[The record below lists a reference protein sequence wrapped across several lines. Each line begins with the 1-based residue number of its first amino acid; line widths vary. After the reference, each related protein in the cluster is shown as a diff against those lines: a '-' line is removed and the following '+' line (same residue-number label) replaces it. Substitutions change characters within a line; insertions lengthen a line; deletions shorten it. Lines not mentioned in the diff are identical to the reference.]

1 MSTAKRYNL
10 AYNYIFEQQAMWKKE
25 LIIKGEGQSY
35 DRVWDNF
42 IKETTRL
49 AESDREIEIVKS
61 NYKELKNQIVPSGTN
76 E

>member
-61 NYKELKNQIVPSGTN
+61 NYKELKEQYLPSGIN
-76 E
+76 N

>member
-10 AYNYIFEQQAMWKKE
+10 AYNYMFEQQATWKKE
-25 LIIKGEGQSY
+25 LIIKGEGDSY
-35 DRVWDNF
+35 DRVWENF

-61 NYKELKNQIVPSGTN
+61 NYKELKQQLVPSGTN

>member
-10 AYNYIFEQQAMWKKE
+10 AYNYIFEQQATWKKE
-25 LIIKGEGQSY
+25 LIIKGDGQSY
-35 DRVWDNF
+35 DRVWEQF
-42 IKETTRL
+42 IKDTTRL

-61 NYKELKNQIVPSGTN
+61 NYKELKNKLIPSGIN

>member
-10 AYNYIFEQQAMWKKE
+10 AYNYVFEQQATWKKE
-25 LIIKGEGQSY
+25 LIIKGEGESW
-35 DRVWDNF
+35 DRVWDQF
-42 IKETTRL
+42 IRDTTRL

-61 NYKELKNQIVPSGTN
+61 NYKELKQQLVPSGIN

>member
-10 AYNYIFEQQAMWKKE
+10 AYNYVFEQQATWKKE
-25 LIIKGEGQSY
+25 LIIKGEGESW
-35 DRVWDNF
+35 DRVWDQF
-42 IKETTRL
+42 IRDTTRL

-61 NYKELKNQIVPSGTN
+61 NYKELKQLVPSGTN

>member
-61 NYKELKNQIVPSGTN
+61 NYKELKNQLVPSGTN

>member
-10 AYNYIFEQQAMWKKE
+10 AYYFIFEQQAMWKKE

-61 NYKELKNQIVPSGTN
+61 KYKELKNQLVPSGTN